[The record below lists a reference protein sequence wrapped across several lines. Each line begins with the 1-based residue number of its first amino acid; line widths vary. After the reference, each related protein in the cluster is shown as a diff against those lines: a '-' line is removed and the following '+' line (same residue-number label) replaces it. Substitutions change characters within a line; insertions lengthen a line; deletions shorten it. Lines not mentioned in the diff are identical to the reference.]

1 MYIFYRGKYRKVSS
15 RLIKGVKT
23 YTIKYNAKTVKVSR
37 RKYRFY
43 NTKPKNPPKMSK
55 RRSGRKSIRK
65 NRRSKSK
72 RRPIRSKG
80 KRGSKRKSPRK
91 SSKRRS
97 KRRSNIIPPLAKG
110 TLGKYGYSA
119 KISTVKR
126 RAALAKA
133 VKAYGRNTVIRKLN
147 AVKTLQKNKNPK
159 VSSIFGSDMKWIQGK
174 YPGKK

>member
-1 MYIFYRGKYRKVSS
+1 LV
-15 RLIKGVKT
+15 KGVKT
-23 YTIKYNAKTVKVSR
+23 YTIKYNAKTIKVSR
-37 RKYRFY
+37 GKYRFY
-43 NTKPKNPPKMSK
+43 NSKPKNPPKMSK
-55 RRSGRKSIRK
+55 RRHGRKSNSKRK
-65 NRRSKSK
+65 RPIRSKSK
-72 RRPIRSKG
+72 RK
-80 KRGSKRKSPRK
+80 SKRRSPRK

-97 KRRSNIIPPLAKG
+97 KRSSKRRSKNVIPPLAKG

-159 VSSIFGSDMKWIQGK
+159 VSSIFSSDMKWIQGK
-174 YPGKK
+174 YPGKNRG